1 MAVFVYIRVPW
12 PVFSLYAYTAIS
24 FWNFN
29 PQLLALNCF
38 NVWPMMPFYLPFLLP
53 LLWQPVVLFSA
64 ALTWALEKYQPMD
77 TQLGFRASQV
87 SRKLRPAGTRSLF
100 QFSSEFVAQLVAY
113 NVDALSLSFVPV
125 VVQAFTPF
133 MCQTLADGRVT
144 MLMQPSVECWTTHPD
159 WLVQYVLPALSFGV
173 VYLIGVP
180 LLFGWLLHM
189 RHNSVTLSFSL
200 ARSYYPFHFWWWG
213 VLVLFETTLL
223 IALVMLV
230 PNWIAQLVLLSVFI
244 VAMIGVRI
252 MVSGRIHRARFI
264 LHVMATASP
273 ILYLLVLVAALV
285 AGLVSN
291 EASSIVIVTV
301 LAAAAAGLFGIAAIV
316 SFILRRRSVLYGN
329 EMADELY
336 YVVDGQTSGIRSVL
350 IGMCGI
356 LREKTS
362 SLTYLVTCSLAHSL
376 TRVR

>member
-1 MAVFVYIRVPW
+1 MDPTRIVLAGCWI
-12 PVFSLYAYTAIS
+12 SLMLIYLLGDVLRIFAGHATPGRIGGRETAEWMWI
-24 FWNFN
+24 
-29 PQLLALNCF
+29 
-38 NVWPMMPFYLPFLLP
+38 
-53 LLWQPVVLFSA
+53 
-64 ALTWALEKYQPMD
+64 
-77 TQLGFRASQV
+77 
-87 SRKLRPAGTRSLF
+87 
-100 QFSSEFVAQLVAY
+100 VA
-113 NVDALSLSFVPV
+113 
-125 VVQAFTPF
+125 
-133 MCQTLADGRVT
+133 
-144 MLMQPSVECWTTHPD
+144 
-159 WLVQYVLPALSFGV
+159 
-173 VYLIGVP
+173 
-180 LLFGWLLHM
+180 
-189 RHNSVTLSFSL
+189 
-200 ARSYYPFHFWWWG
+200 
-213 VLVLFETTLL
+213 
-223 IALVMLV
+223 ALVMLV

-362 SLTYLVTCSLAHSL
+362 SLTHLVTCSLAHSL